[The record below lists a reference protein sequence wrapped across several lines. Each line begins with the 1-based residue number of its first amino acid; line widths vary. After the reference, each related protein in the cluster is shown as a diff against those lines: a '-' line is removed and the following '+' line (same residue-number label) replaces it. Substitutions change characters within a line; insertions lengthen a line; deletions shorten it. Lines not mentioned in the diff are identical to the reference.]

1 MRGHFPFFFSEKRQN
16 FRRQKWML
24 RSLPRCSRK
33 LFSSPS
39 FNKKTCGGIFT
50 LPGASILVNHSHPH
64 QAASGCISLG
74 LPVRT
79 RSPLHTRAMSSS
91 ATASIKYLG
100 QEEAANIDNELMG
113 EEHGFVVEQLME
125 LAGLSVATATA
136 KAFPNHH
143 RSVLFNVLV
152 AMALLQLGIWR
163 ILASNPPSFIPNQST
178 SLSFKYFSDLGGLVK
193 QCKALSIP
201 VLQELRS
208 SDYEKDFD
216 VIMDAIFGFS
226 FKGTSIRA
234 PFDSII
240 ETLKNTKVPIISI
253 DIPSGW
259 DVEEGNINGIGIP
272 PPAMLVSLTAPKLC
286 AKHFHGEHWL
296 GGRFIP
302 KSMAAKYQL
311 NLPPYP
317 GTECVLRL
325 SEGAS
330 PSAL

>member
-1 MRGHFPFFFSEKRQN
+1 
-16 FRRQKWML
+16 
-24 RSLPRCSRK
+24 
-33 LFSSPS
+33 
-39 FNKKTCGGIFT
+39 
-50 LPGASILVNHSHPH
+50 
-64 QAASGCISLG
+64 
-74 LPVRT
+74 
-79 RSPLHTRAMSSS
+79 MSSS

-143 RSVLFNVLV
+143 QRPLQCTGGDGNAFRCLLKRCSQLFCADCIQKGFV
-152 AMALLQLGIWR
+152 AARHLAHFGFQPT
-163 ILASNPPSFIPNQST
+163 ILYPKPIDKPLFQ
-178 SLSFKYFSDLGGLVK
+178 GLVK

-208 SDYEKDFD
+208 YDYEKDFD

-240 ETLKNTKVPIISI
+240 ETLKNTKVPIISV

-259 DVEEGNINGIGIP
+259 DVEEGNINGLGIP

-302 KSMAAKYQL
+302 KSMEEKYQL